1 MALVTNRFA
10 TGGMHCRSCSML
22 IEMDVGDL
30 PGVESVTSDHAA
42 GLTEVT
48 YDAAAVRPE
57 DIILA
62 ITKAGYAAEL
72 VQD

>member
-1 MALVTNRFA
+1 VAVVTRRFA

-22 IEMDVGDL
+22 IEMEVGEL
-30 PGVESVTSDHAA
+30 SGVQSVTSDHAQ
-42 GLTEVT
+42 GLTVVS
-48 YDAAAVRPE
+48 YDEAATSPDQIVG
-57 DIILA
+57 A